1 MSHYPCAV
9 IYRPDQSVE
18 DLLAPYDENL
28 VVPKYVEFTKQEAI
42 DYARNYFDVTQKTDE
57 QCWEIMAKDAG
68 PDMVDEDGNIYSV
81 FNRESH
87 WDWWVEGGRWNGMLK
102 LKNGSRANSARIRD
116 IDFSPDEEAKRRFS
130 RFWDVVVEHQP
141 KLDGEDIFSIYDEK
155 YYRDYY
161 GDRDTYIRHQSNFST
176 FAVITPDGAW
186 HACGSMR
193 WWGVSSETPEEAR
206 DWHDHYM
213 ERFIESADEN
223 LRIAIVDCHI

>member
-102 LKNGSRANSARIRD
+102 LKNGSRAKATENAGSRKGFPIRTASTAPTANKTSDRVKTRAQISSASLSGADRLRHATAICPRAD
-116 IDFSPDEEAKRRFS
+116 RLLCSAESRPEILPPGRPALNRRAAAGPA
-130 RFWDVVVEHQP
+130 Q
-141 KLDGEDIFSIYDEK
+141 G
-155 YYRDYY
+155 
-161 GDRDTYIRHQSNFST
+161 
-176 FAVITPDGAW
+176 
-186 HACGSMR
+186 
-193 WWGVSSETPEEAR
+193 
-206 DWHDHYM
+206 
-213 ERFIESADEN
+213 
-223 LRIAIVDCHI
+223 